1 MGENNGQEASEERQ
15 VQEGDGQADGGQ
27 AQEEQAQKEIVKKYL
42 THEEML
48 LRLELYIASAGS
60 ARALAREFEIPEGHV
75 YKARLKLMEPTDA
88 LLEALGLKRTILYE
102 SIQL

>member
-1 MGENNGQEASEERQ
+1 MGENNGKEASEERREDD
-15 VQEGDGQADGGQ
+15 VQGQEAQGQ
-27 AQEEQAQKEIVKKYL
+27 EAQKEIVKKYL